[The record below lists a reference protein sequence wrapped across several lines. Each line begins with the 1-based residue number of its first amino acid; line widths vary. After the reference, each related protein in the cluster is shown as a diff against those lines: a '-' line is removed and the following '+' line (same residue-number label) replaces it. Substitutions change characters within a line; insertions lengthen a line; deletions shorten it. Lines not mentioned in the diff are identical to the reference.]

1 MEKAPITKQPPVL
14 CRAGVP
20 GRHRSARCPFLQCRN
35 QPWFVPSPSWAQQ
48 GPWVSPGCGVHAAGA
63 QALHLSIGK
72 PGFVQPQKLG
82 GLEESMQLGTL
93 GGRIY

>member
-1 MEKAPITKQPPVL
+1 MEKALITQQPPVP
-14 CRAGVP
+14 CGSGVP
-20 GRHRSARCPFLQCRN
+20 GRHRGARCPLLQCRN
-35 QPWFVPSPSWAQQ
+35 HPWFVPSPSWAQQ
-48 GPWVSPGCGVHAAGA
+48 GPWVSPGCSVHAAGA
-63 QALHLSIGK
+63 LLLHLLIRK